1 MEDSSTKPGGE
12 VQESYNAKG
21 NGFNKAVI
29 LLPRHQSDPG
39 LPKESS
45 GMFILD
51 HVYFLGPVSSQFPLA
66 PSDQTLGFGI

>member
-12 VQESYNAKG
+12 VEESYNAKG

-29 LLPRHQSDPG
+29 LLPKRQSDPG

-45 GMFILD
+45 GVFILD
-51 HVYFLGPVSSQFPLA
+51 IMYISWGPSLLSSH
-66 PSDQTLGFGI
+66 